1 MQYIGAGPSLEAV
14 FLIINGALKHPIRR
28 ANISVNFCCL
38 NHLCAVVEVLART
51 MDKTASAI
59 LAPVFDSLDRCMS
72 GIQDQGQANGSN
84 LVQIL
89 AVGEAAAQQRLDNYL
104 LARLKGA
111 PKSLIYRIIR
121 RGEVRINGKRAKP
134 DTRLE
139 PGDKV
144 RVPPLRLAA
153 PGEEP
158 VVGKQLQ
165 ESLRAAILYEDE
177 ELLVLN
183 KPAGLAVHGGSGMK
197 TGIIEALRS
206 MMPQTPGLELVHRL
220 DKGTSGC
227 LLLSKTGKARR
238 ALTEAFREQTVH
250 KTYHLLVAGAWPEKL
265 RKVELALQRQP
276 ERSGERKVEAD
287 PQGKS
292 ATTLFRVLRSFH
304 KKATLLEALPA
315 TGRTHQIR
323 VHATAQGHPL
333 LGDDKYFNEASVLLS
348 KQLGV
353 KRLCLHAAALEF
365 THPSTG
371 QRAKMEA
378 PADESFT
385 RVLQRLEAG
394 D

>member
-1 MQYIGAGPSLEAV
+1 
-14 FLIINGALKHPIRR
+14 
-28 ANISVNFCCL
+28 
-38 NHLCAVVEVLART
+38 
-51 MDKTASAI
+51 MDKLGSAI
-59 LAPVFDSLDRCMS
+59 LAPFQDSLVRCMS
-72 GIQDQGQANGSN
+72 GIEDQSRGAGSN

-89 AVGEAAAQQRLDNYL
+89 AVGDAAAQQRLDNYL

-139 PGDKV
+139 PGDQV

-153 PGEEP
+153 PGELP

-183 KPAGLAVHGGSGMK
+183 KPAGMAVHAGSGMK

-206 MMPQTPGLELVHRL
+206 MMPETPGLELVHRL

-238 ALTEAFREQTVH
+238 VLTEAFREQNVH
-250 KTYHLLVAGAWPEKL
+250 KTYHLLVAGAWPVKL
-265 RKVELALQRQP
+265 RMVDLPLLRQP
-276 ERSGERKVEAD
+276 ERSGERLVAAD
-287 PQGKS
+287 PKGKS
-292 ATTLFRVLRSFH
+292 ATTLFRVLRLFH
-304 KKATLLEALPA
+304 KQATLLEALPT

-323 VHATAQGHPL
+323 VHATSQGHPL
-333 LGDDKYFNEASVLLS
+333 LGDDKYFDEASVLVS
-348 KQLGV
+348 KKLGA

-365 THPSTG
+365 THPTTG
-371 QRAKMEA
+371 ERAKMEA
-378 PADESFT
+378 PADETFT
-385 RVLQRLEAG
+385 RILQRLEAG